1 MAGTLTTANSS
12 IALTTE
18 VLYPQA
24 QRIQGYAADD
34 SFDPDAVENGEYSM
48 GIDGK
53 LSAGFVYNEI
63 PLTITLQADSPSLA
77 LFQQIWM
84 YEYQNRAKLQQD
96 LTIAN
101 PSVGL
106 LYEYKS
112 GYMRSFKASAGK
124 KILQPGVVVFVFQQ
138 LQFAPIAQS

>member
-1 MAGTLTTANSS
+1 MSGTLTTANSS

-34 SFDPDAVENGEYSM
+34 AFDPDAVENGEYSM

-77 LFQQIWM
+77 LFEQIWG
-84 YEYQNRAKLQQD
+84 YEYQNRTKLQQD
-96 LTIAN
+96 LTISN
-101 PSVGL
+101 PAVGK
-106 LYEYKS
+106 LYEYKR
-112 GYMRSFKASAGK
+112 GFMRSYKAPAGK
-124 KILQPGVVVFVFQQ
+124 KILQPGVVVFVFNT
-138 LQFAPIAQS
+138 LQFAPISQS